1 MFESINRLT
10 VERKLLK
17 HSRLSLALSC
27 PTCKKEMRGKKTY
40 RYFSSVS
47 CPLLHKFPSASRYHG
62 RNEVWDVPWFS
73 GLWCFLRSVPVS
85 FSRSCDIK
93 MDGKKREGAKR
104 IGEKKRTERDEAW
117 LVLTTWKFIAT
128 GEKWWTVIHS
138 VFERIRAAS
147 VFSFT
152 GVEGRENTWTWIYA
166 SILRIW

>member
-10 VERKLLK
+10 VKRKLLK
-17 HSRLSLALSC
+17 HSRLSLTLSC
-27 PTCKKEMRGKKTY
+27 PTWKKEKKKCVAKNVSIFFIGKLLVANK
-40 RYFSSVS
+40 
-47 CPLLHKFPSASRYHG
+47 LHKFPSASRYHG
-62 RNEVWDVPWFS
+62 RNEVWDVPWFPS
-73 GLWCFLRSVPVS
+73 LWCFLRSVPVS

-117 LVLTTWKFIAT
+117 MVLTTWKFIAT

-138 VFERIRAAS
+138 VFERIRVSS

-152 GVEGRENTWTWIYA
+152 EEG
-166 SILRIW
+166 